1 MYDLWVEEVKTKKAW
16 RVTNEEAINHGKEQL
31 EIFGGEHKEFIE
43 LAIKAIEKVETYEK
57 MMDEL
62 LEPKYGD
69 YIQHKFTHE
78 YGDVVMVEDLRYT
91 FEEARRSDE

>member
-1 MYDLWVEEVKTKKAW
+1 M
-16 RVTNEEAINHGKEQL
+16 TNEEAINHGKEQL

-43 LAIKAIEKVETYEK
+43 VAIKAIEKVETYEK

-78 YGDVVMVEDLRYT
+78 YGNVVTVEDLRYT
-91 FEEARRSDE
+91 FGEYRRDEE

>member
-1 MYDLWVEEVKTKKAW
+1 MKMS
-16 RVTNEEAINHGKEQL
+16 NEEAVKRL
-31 EIFGGEHKEFIE
+31 EIDRDTLGPYSEEAAEVYNI
-43 LAIKAIEKVETYEK
+43 AINAIEKVEAYEK

-78 YGDVVMVEDLRYT
+78 YGDVVTVEDLRYT
-91 FEEARRSDE
+91 FGEYRRDEE

>member
-1 MYDLWVEEVKTKKAW
+1 MLDLKDYSDEVEEA
-16 RVTNEEAINHGKEQL
+16 L
-31 EIFGGEHKEFIE
+31 DM
-43 LAIKAIEKVETYEK
+43 AIKAIEKVETYEK

-78 YGDVVMVEDLRYT
+78 YGDVVTVEDLRYT
-91 FEEARRSDE
+91 FEEARREDE

>member
-1 MYDLWVEEVKTKKAW
+1 MKM
-16 RVTNEEAINHGKEQL
+16 TNEEAK
-31 EIFGGEHKEFIE
+31 IFLQSRIE
-43 LAIKAIEKVETYEK
+43 LIDKYYPQVEDYRKALDMAINAIEKVEAYEK

-78 YGDVVMVEDLRYT
+78 YGDVVTVEDLRYT
-91 FEEARRSDE
+91 FGEYRRDEE

>member
-1 MYDLWVEEVKTKKAW
+1 MSNKEAKIFLKGRIKLIDKYYPQVEDY
-16 RVTNEEAINHGKEQL
+16 REAL
-31 EIFGGEHKEFIE
+31 DM
-43 LAIKAIEKVETYEK
+43 AIKAIEKVETYEK

-78 YGDVVMVEDLRYT
+78 YGDVVTVEDLRYT
-91 FEEARRSDE
+91 FDEYRRNEE

>member
-1 MYDLWVEEVKTKKAW
+1 M
-16 RVTNEEAINHGKEQL
+16 TNEEAINHGKEQL

-43 LAIKAIEKVETYEK
+43 LAIKAIEKVETYET

-78 YGDVVMVEDLRYT
+78 YGDVVTVEDLRYT
-91 FEEARRSDE
+91 FEEARRADE

>member
-1 MYDLWVEEVKTKKAW
+1 MKM
-16 RVTNEEAINHGKEQL
+16 TNEEAK
-31 EIFGGEHKEFIE
+31 IFLQSRIE
-43 LAIKAIEKVETYEK
+43 LIDKYYPQVEDYREALDMAINAIEKVEAYEK

-78 YGDVVMVEDLRYT
+78 YGDVVTVEDLRYT
-91 FEEARRSDE
+91 FDEYRRGEE